1 MGAAEGEGVGYGGAD
16 AGCAALQISMSIQ
29 ALNGCMKGGGGLG
42 GSGTVIMMTFD
53 RISRS
58 EVLRAPP
65 K

>member
-1 MGAAEGEGVGYGGAD
+1 MCRPANVNEDSGAQWGF
-16 AGCAALQISMSIQ
+16 
-29 ALNGCMKGGGGLG
+29 NGCGEFWGRGEVG
-42 GSGTVIMMTFD
+42 GTVIMMTFD

>member
-1 MGAAEGEGVGYGGAD
+1 MGYGGAD